1 MSSNRYFSHA
11 LQSWASMQDSHRD
24 FDDLVPEVLVQVIR
38 HVLQGLFRVIG
49 VDDFFGSHGV
59 QRVLLFPAFPYCP
72 G

>member
-1 MSSNRYFSHA
+1 
-11 LQSWASMQDSHRD
+11 MQDSHRD